1 MQLVLPWM
9 SPKPRVTGA
18 ERAPASVEV
27 GPHSYPVTITRHRR
41 ARRFVLRM
49 TPEGVLRLTVPRG
62 ASIAGGLAFA
72 KGQGR
77 WIARE
82 AARRAERAGPW
93 ATGTM
98 IWFRGAEVPLAV
110 SDARVS
116 FADASVA
123 LPDGVASVRQAS
135 EAHLRRTAA
144 AELPPRCLDLA
155 RQHGLTVSRVSVRNQ
170 RSRWGSCSSRGA
182 IALNWRL
189 IQMPPEVSDY
199 VILHE
204 LMHLKQPNHSRQFWR
219 EVAAVSASWR
229 ESEAWLKRYGRELL

>member
-9 SPKPRVTGA
+9 NPRR
-18 ERAPASVEV
+18 RAAGVEKTPSMV
-27 GPHSYPVTITRHRR
+27 EIGPHSYPVTITRHRR

-49 TPEGVLRLTVPRG
+49 TAEGGLRLTVPRG

-72 KGQGR
+72 RGQGR

-93 ATGTM
+93 GTGTTV
-98 IWFRGAEVPLAV
+98 WFRGAQVLLSV
-110 SDARVS
+110 SEAGVS
-116 FADASVA
+116 FSGESVA
-123 LPDGVASVRQAS
+123 LPAGVVSVRVAIES
-135 EAHLRRTAA
+135 HLRRTAA
-144 AELPPRCLDLA
+144 AELPPRCLELA
-155 RQHGLTVSRVSVRNQ
+155 QRHGLTVARVSVRNQ

-189 IQMPPEVSDY
+189 VQMPPEVSDY

-204 LMHLKQPNHSRQFWR
+204 LMHLRQPNHSRQFWR
-219 EVAAVSASWR
+219 EVAAVCATWR
-229 ESEAWLKRYGRELL
+229 EAEAWLKRYGRELL